1 MASVALVGDVAVEL
15 IAPYFEK
22 AGHTPIIAP
31 GFGAW
36 RQELLNPA
44 SALSK
49 ADYVFDVTKYDAALS
64 EEVEGAFDERM
75 KVLAS
80 MPYSLKG
87 IAALLEEFEFFR
99 LSAPKKILALD
110 ADNTLWKGILS
121 EDGPEAL
128 EPYREFQEGVLK
140 LKAKGVTL
148 VLLTKNDPFEFR
160 ADMPLKTSDFAAV
173 RQNWAPKAGNLIEA
187 CHELNLGL
195 DSVVFVDDN
204 PHERAQMSAHLSEVT
219 VVHFPE
225 DMAHP
230 AAFLRRLETYFF
242 SEMGKTE
249 EDKLR
254 AKSYE
259 GLRKASEELAQYQ
272 NATDYLK
279 SLELKV
285 SASLAA
291 ERDLDR
297 LAQMAGKTNQFNA
310 TTIRRTKAEFAALLK
325 NPSQKVFVFRTAD
338 KFGLQGLVLYAIVDL
353 NRKAITDFVMSC
365 RAMGRTL
372 EYAAMEHICRRC
384 GFVPSIDFVKSAK
397 NLPFEEFLLR
407 FTCRTKNDIMSQYD
421 FVEEEKL
428 TC

>member
-1 MASVALVGDVAVEL
+1 MPSVALVGDVAVEL

-22 AGHTPIIAP
+22 AGYETVVAP

-36 RQELLNPA
+36 RQELLNQESP
-44 SALSK
+44 LNK
-49 ADYVFDVTKYDAALS
+49 ADFVFEVTKYDAAL
-64 EEVEGAFDERM
+64 EKEVEGAFDERM

-87 IAALLEEFEFFR
+87 IAALLEEFLFLR
-99 LSAPKKILALD
+99 LAAPKKILALD

-121 EDGPEAL
+121 EDGEEKL
-128 EPYREFQEGVLK
+128 TPYREFQEGVLK

-160 ADMPLKTSDFAAV
+160 ADMPLQKSDFAVA

-187 CHELNLGL
+187 CRALNLGL

-204 PHERAQMSAHLSEVT
+204 PHERAQMAAHLPEVT
-219 VVHFPE
+219 VVPFPE
-225 DMAHP
+225 DMGNP
-230 AAFLRRLETYFF
+230 KAFLRRLEEYFF
-242 SEMGKTE
+242 SEMGKTD
-249 EDKLR
+249 EDALR
-254 AKSYE
+254 AKSYAA
-259 GLRKASEELAQYQ
+259 LRKASEELAQYKDS
-272 NATDYLK
+272 NDYLK
-279 SLELKV
+279 SLKLKV
-285 SASLAA
+285 SASFAA

-310 TTIRRTKAEFAALLK
+310 TTIRRTREEFAALIAD
-325 NPSQKVFVFRTAD
+325 PSLRVFTFRTAD
-338 KFGLQGLVLYAIVDL
+338 KFGLQGLVLYAVVDL
-353 NRKAITDFVMSC
+353 KRKAITDFVMSC

-372 EYAAMEHICRRC
+372 EYAAMDHICRKC

-397 NLPFEEFLLR
+397 NCPFEEFLAR
-407 FTCRTKNDIMSQYD
+407 FTSCGKNGIMSQYD